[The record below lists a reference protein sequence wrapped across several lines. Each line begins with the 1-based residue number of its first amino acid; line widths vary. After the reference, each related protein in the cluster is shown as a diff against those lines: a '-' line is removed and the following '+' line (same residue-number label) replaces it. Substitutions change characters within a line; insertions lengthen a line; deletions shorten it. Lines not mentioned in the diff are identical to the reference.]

1 LTKSNCF
8 CKVFT
13 GERYSFKIK
22 YRFQVFVPKRQIL
35 PWAIMRIIR
44 SALTCLSVLLTP
56 LFIFPLAYNM
66 GDSYEGV
73 RAAYAHPIN
82 AIIGLAFF
90 VTAFLHFF
98 QGIQVVI
105 EDYVYSRWEL
115 VLIVTMRLLSA
126 LFALI
131 GAFAILKIAL
141 AG

>member
-1 LTKSNCF
+1 MRYLTDRKRATGLGSAKSGTAHF
-8 CKVFT
+8 W
-13 GERYSFKIK
+13 EQRLS
-22 YRFQVFVPKRQIL
+22 
-35 PWAIMRIIR
+35 AI
-44 SALTCLSVLLTP
+44 ALVVLTP